1 MKFIKLNLQVINA
14 EFFFFFFFA
23 GSKTVLESAK
33 ESAHIIQCQTH
44 LHSYVLVIPLVDF
57 SLPLS
62 WQQFPLPLLPLGP
75 SLLHIFLGCS
85 SSNKAINTC
94 GISVSEAPVARSVSW
109 HCWALGCHHFCFCRC
124 FCFSLWCFSLPTLTS
139 LFRISN
145 YSLLR
150 LFKVSFSH
158 IVHVSGA
165 KWTFLYHQKNG
176 TFSLVITLDHCHRR
190 ESKFHR
196 NNWTAKWF

>member
-1 MKFIKLNLQVINA
+1 MKKLVTPYHEIHKIKPACDKGWI
-14 EFFFFFFFA
+14 FFFFFA

-44 LHSYVLVIPLVDF
+44 LHSHVLVIPLVDF
-57 SLPLS
+57 SLLLS
-62 WQQFPLPLLPLGP
+62 WQQFPLPFVPLGP
-75 SLLHIFLGCS
+75 SLLHIFLGFS

-94 GISVSEAPVARSVSW
+94 GVSVSETPVARSVSW

-124 FCFSLWCFSLPTLTS
+124 FCFSLWCFSLPALTS
-139 LFRISN
+139 LFPISN

-150 LFKVSFSH
+150 LFKVSLSH

-165 KWTFLYHQKNG
+165 KWSFLYHQKK
-176 TFSLVITLDHCHRR
+176 IAH
-190 ESKFHR
+190 FH
-196 NNWTAKWF
+196 

>member
-1 MKFIKLNLQVINA
+1 MKKLVLLTMKFIKLNLQVINA

-44 LHSYVLVIPLVDF
+44 LHSHVLVIPLVDF

-62 WQQFPLPLLPLGP
+62 WQQFPLPLVPLGP

-109 HCWALGCHHFCFCRC
+109 HC
-124 FCFSLWCFSLPTLTS
+124 
-139 LFRISN
+139 
-145 YSLLR
+145 
-150 LFKVSFSH
+150 
-158 IVHVSGA
+158 
-165 KWTFLYHQKNG
+165 
-176 TFSLVITLDHCHRR
+176 
-190 ESKFHR
+190 
-196 NNWTAKWF
+196 

>member
-1 MKFIKLNLQVINA
+1 MINA
-14 EFFFFFFFA
+14 EFFFFFA
-23 GSKTVLESAK
+23 GPKTVLESAK

-44 LHSYVLVIPLVDF
+44 LHSHVLVIPLVDF
-57 SLPLS
+57 SLLLS
-62 WQQFPLPLLPLGP
+62 WQRFPLPLVPLGP
-75 SLLHIFLGCS
+75 SLLHMFLGRS

-109 HCWALGCHHFCFCRC
+109 HYWALGCHYFFFCRC

-139 LFRISN
+139 LFSISN
-145 YSLLR
+145 YSLLK
-150 LFKVSFSH
+150 LFKVSIFSH
-158 IVHVSGA
+158 SPCFWGQMTIS
-165 KWTFLYHQKNG
+165 LSSKNS
-176 TFSLVITLDHCHRR
+176 TFSLVITLYHCHRR

>member
-1 MKFIKLNLQVINA
+1 MLN
-14 EFFFFFFFA
+14 FFFFCRFKNSV
-23 GSKTVLESAK
+23 G
-33 ESAHIIQCQTH
+33 ICQ
-44 LHSYVLVIPLVDF
+44 
-57 SLPLS
+57 
-62 WQQFPLPLLPLGP
+62 
-75 SLLHIFLGCS
+75 
-85 SSNKAINTC
+85 
-94 GISVSEAPVARSVSW
+94 GISSHYSMSDTFTLTCISNSFGWLFLAVVMATVSTAISTSRAQPPSYIFRLFLFYQRNEYLWHICIRSPSGPL
-109 HCWALGCHHFCFCRC
+109 CLLALLSTWLPSFCFCRC

-139 LFRISN
+139 LFPISN

-158 IVHVSGA
+158 IVHVSWA
-165 KWTFLYHQKNG
+165 KWTFLYHQKNS